1 MPPKLSATQ
10 GSVLPKCRG
19 MNTVNFPSE
28 AIRQKYR
35 CLQNLLSAN
44 TEALEMM
51 ADIEAD
57 LLHLTPNECQFREG
71 ITALIERVLLLV
83 QDLDLL
89 SDGRYEEL
97 YGVHG
102 RIEAEVRQY
111 LQAGHRQESLR
122 ISFPIGD
129 ITPQMAAEVGGKA
142 ANLGEISKLSFS
154 SVPPGFVLTA
164 AAYRIFV
171 QADNLNDRIRGLL
184 KDLNLITDPHLF
196 RNRTEEIDLL
206 LRNNPVPAEI
216 QEAIVQGVQNI
227 IPASSMW
234 AVRSSALGED
244 GHLSYAGQFET
255 LLNVPV
261 EKLPDAYRSVL
272 ASRYSERAM
281 QYRIAAGSAEVDT
294 PMAVLFMPMVQARQA
309 GVLYTQDPGD
319 TGSDRMLI
327 NAAGGLAD
335 EIVQGTAVAEG
346 FLASRKMPGLV
357 FEIPGAADWAHEKSS
372 RISLSPTHVKTLVE
386 TGLKLEKHFGHPL
399 DIEWAIDERD
409 ALVILQARELR
420 LPETQIQT
428 SFQGALPT
436 PLMSGGTTIF
446 PGRSVGEAY
455 VLRPGRA
462 LNSVPETALVVVDQA
477 TPDLAI
483 VLPKIAGLLVTFGNP
498 AGHAATLIREF
509 AVPCIFGL
517 AHATSVI
524 KDGQLLSLDA
534 TRRSVYEGTLW
545 PNVQDRVRL
554 RIRHPLRP
562 KSSGFLNERILALNL
577 TDPQALSFSPK
588 YCRTIHDIIRFVHE
602 KAVLTMFDIGDNL
615 ARRSAKSTATLNAD
629 VPLNL
634 RVLNL
639 GGGIAKAAEEKAVVR
654 PDDISSLPFQA
665 LWRGVTSPGIRWTG
679 RNRVSM
685 AGFASVVASSLSQGG
700 GSARRGLGM
709 DNYLM
714 VATDYLC
721 LNARLAYHFA
731 LVDAMIGEAAENNYV
746 NFRFRGG
753 GAGVDRR
760 SLRAQFLAQVLLKHN
775 FGVNRQGDL
784 VTAWLRRYPL
794 GPSEQGLELIGRL
807 MGCARQLDMVLNG
820 PEDVTEYAAK
830 FLQHDYDSFA

>member
-1 MPPKLSATQ
+1 
-10 GSVLPKCRG
+10 

-28 AIRQKYR
+28 AMRQKYR

-51 ADIEAD
+51 ADVEAD

-83 QDLDLL
+83 QDLNLL
-89 SDGRYEEL
+89 SNGRYGDL

-102 RIEAEVRQY
+102 RIEAEIRQY
-111 LQAGHRQESLR
+111 LRASRKQESQR
-122 ISFPIGD
+122 ISFTIEEV
-129 ITPQMAAEVGGKA
+129 TAQMAAEVGGKA
-142 ANLGEISKLSFS
+142 ANLGEISKLTS
-154 SVPPGFVLTA
+154 SAVPPGFVLTA
-164 AAYRIFV
+164 AAYRMFV
-171 QADNLNDRIRGLL
+171 QANGLNDRIRGLL
-184 KDLNLITDPHLF
+184 KDLNLISDPHLLK
-196 RNRTEEIDLL
+196 NRTEEIDLL
-206 LRNNPVPAEI
+206 IRNSPVPSEI
-216 QEAIVQGVQNI
+216 QEAIVQGVQKSTP
-227 IPASSMW
+227 IPSLW
-234 AVRSSALGED
+234 AVRSSAQGED

-272 ASRYSERAM
+272 ASRYSEHAL

-319 TGSDRMLI
+319 IGSDRMLV
-327 NAAGGLAD
+327 NAVGGLAD
-335 EIVQGTAVAEG
+335 EIVQGTAVADV
-346 FLASRKMPGLV
+346 FLASRKMPGLILEKPV
-357 FEIPGAADWAHEKSS
+357 TGNLGREKSS
-372 RISLSPTHVKTLVE
+372 GLSLSSVHVKALVE
-386 TGLKLEKHFGHPL
+386 TGLQLEKHFGHPQ
-399 DIEWAIDERD
+399 DIEWAVDQSD

-420 LPETQIQT
+420 LPEAQQQVPWRGT
-428 SFQGALPT
+428 LPV
-436 PLMSGGTTIF
+436 PFLAGGTTIF

-455 VLRPGRA
+455 VLHPGQA
-462 LNSVPETALVVVDQA
+462 LSSVPEAALVVVDQA
-477 TPDLAI
+477 TPDLTI
-483 VLPKIAGLLVTFGNP
+483 ILPKIAGLIVTFGNP

-509 AVPCIFGL
+509 GVPCVFGM
-517 AHATSVI
+517 ADATGLI
-524 KDGQLLSLDA
+524 RDGQLLSLDA
-534 TRRSVYEGTLW
+534 TRRAIYEGTLW

-562 KSSGFLNERILALNL
+562 KSTGFLNERILALNL
-577 TDPQALSFSPK
+577 VDPPAISFSPK
-588 YCRTIHDIIRFVHE
+588 SCRTIHDIVRFVHE
-602 KAVLTMFDIGDNL
+602 KAVLTMFDIGDTL
-615 ARRSAKSTATLNAD
+615 ARRSAKSTATLD
-629 VPLNL
+629 TKVPLNL

-639 GGGIAKAAEEKAVVR
+639 GGGIAKAVEEQTVVR
-654 PDDISSLPFQA
+654 PEDISSLPFQA

-679 RNRVSM
+679 RNRVSA

-700 GSARRGLGM
+700 GSLRRGLGT

-714 VATDYLC
+714 VATNYLC

-731 LVDAMIGEAAENNYV
+731 MVDAMIGEAAENNYV

-753 GAGVDRR
+753 GAGADRR
-760 SLRAQFLAQVLLKHN
+760 SLRAQFLSQVLLKHN

-794 GPSEQGLELIGRL
+794 GASEQGLELIGKL
-807 MGCARQLDMVLNG
+807 MGCARQLDMILNS
-820 PEDVTEYAAK
+820 PDDVTEYAAK
-830 FLQHDYDSFA
+830 FLLHDYDSFA